1 MHHEVELKLG
11 LLPEQ
16 LDRFQRHGLLRSLA
30 QGRAQTH
37 HLVTTYFDTDK
48 LALQANGAALR
59 VRKTD
64 GKDCLQTLKV
74 RAAYDGRR
82 TAKAY
87 LEYEAALDGDQPDLS
102 RIENAEANALL
113 ADPDLARKLK
123 PVFITDIT
131 RRILPVRMVDAE
143 IEVAL
148 DVGEVRSGNAVMK
161 ICEAELEL
169 IKGHPARLTELAL
182 ALHESLPVRLEQRT
196 KAARG
201 YGLAT
206 GIRPVPVKSRPLNLK
221 RSDTVAEAIPA
232 IMRDCLAHMLANEP
246 AVLDGTNP
254 EGVHQMR
261 VGLRRLRAILGLV
274 RPLLDED
281 VTEYLRDELRW
292 LQAQLGPARDW
303 DVFIAETLDRL
314 AAHRGAQNGIGR
326 TLRLADEARSE
337 AYARA
342 RAAVVDRRFT
352 AILLRAEVWL
362 DRGLWMRQDKRAR
375 KTLRRPITEFARA
388 ALKERERKMRKLGE
402 RAAELSEAELHR
414 LRIRAKNLRY
424 AAEFFQNL
432 FKKKLARPYIASVR
446 EIQDVLGTLN
456 DAVVSHDLMAQ
467 LAARAADQK
476 GLYRAV
482 IRVDALATGWNLGR
496 MEGDLARVP
505 GVWRRHRACRKFWKA

>member
-1 MHHEVELKLG
+1 MNKEIELKLA
-11 LLPEQ
+11 LSPDQ
-16 LDRFQRHGLLRSLA
+16 LGRFQRHGLLRSLA
-30 QGRAQTH
+30 RGRAHSQ

-48 LALQANGAALR
+48 LALKACGAALR
-59 VRKTD
+59 VRRTD
-64 GKDCLQTLKV
+64 GKGRLQTLKLPD
-74 RAAYDGRR
+74 AANGQR

-87 LEYEAALDGDQPDLS
+87 REYEAELDSDQPDLS
-102 RIENAEANALL
+102 RIADAEASALF
-113 ADPDLARKLK
+113 ADADLAANLK
-123 PVFITDIT
+123 PVFTTEVT

-148 DVGEVRSGNAVMK
+148 DVGEVRSGSQVMP

-169 IKGHPARLTELAL
+169 ISGHPARLTELAL

-196 KAARG
+196 KASRG

-206 GIRPVPVKSRPLNLK
+206 GNRPLPVKARPVKLK
-221 RSDTVAEAIPA
+221 RKASVAEAIPA
-232 IMRDCLAHMLANEP
+232 IARDCLAQMLANEP
-246 AVLDGTNP
+246 AVIDGSDP

-261 VGLRRLRAILGLV
+261 VGLRRLRAILGIV
-274 RPLLDED
+274 HPLLAED
-281 VTEYLRDELRW
+281 ISEYLREELRW
-292 LQAQLGPARDW
+292 LQRQLGPARDW
-303 DVFIAETLDRL
+303 DVFIAETLERL
-314 AAHRGAQNGIGR
+314 AAHRGAANGLGR

-342 RAAVVDRRFT
+342 RAAVVDPRFT

-362 DRGLWMRQDKRAR
+362 DRGLWMRPGKATR
-375 KTLRRPITEFARA
+375 KALARPIAAFARD
-388 ALKERERKMRKLGE
+388 ALEKRERKMRKLGN
-402 RAAELSEAELHR
+402 RASELTEAELHR

-432 FKKKLARPYIASVR
+432 YRRKAARRYIESVR

-456 DAVVSHDLMAQ
+456 DAVVSHDLMAE

-482 IRVDALATGWNLGR
+482 ARVDALATGWNLGR

-505 GVWRRHRACRKFWKA
+505 AVWARHRALERFWAD